1 MTLKRKRGVS
11 CFKLTIYLSARERS
25 EEFPTQRGSSF
36 EELASQPTLYTSLR
50 ERTRVLHQVTL
61 ANLDAHKNIIILEH
75 FTADERLEI
84 IIILYIYNT

>member
-36 EELASQPTLYTSLR
+36 EELASQPENVIYI
-50 ERTRVLHQVTL
+50 VKG
-61 ANLDAHKNIIILEH
+61 ANASSASGYACKSRC
-75 FTADERLEI
+75 T
-84 IIILYIYNT
+84 